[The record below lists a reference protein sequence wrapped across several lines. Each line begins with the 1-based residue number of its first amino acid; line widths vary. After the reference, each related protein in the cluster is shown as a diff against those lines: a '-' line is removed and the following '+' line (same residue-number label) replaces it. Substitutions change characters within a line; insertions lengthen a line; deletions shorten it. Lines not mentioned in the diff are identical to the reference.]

1 MRKLILLVAAV
12 LAIGFGA
19 GALVANSSH
28 SGPTTTTTA
37 VPPPFV
43 KPFST
48 QSTIYATVGTPLPL
62 LPSGVKVTFNETITN
77 PSIATLAYIIPAG
90 KKKNTAAIMPLA
102 PGRTTVVL
110 TWGANTKTY
119 TLIVVK

>member
-1 MRKLILLVAAV
+1 MRKLILLVVAV

-28 SGPTTTTTA
+28 VGSTTTTTV

-48 QSTIYATVGTPLPL
+48 ETTIYATAGTPLPL

-77 PSIATLAYIIPAG
+77 PSVATLAYIIPAG
-90 KKKNTAAIMPLA
+90 QKKNTAAIMPLA
-102 PGRTTVVL
+102 PGRTTLVL
-110 TWGANTKTY
+110 TWGTSTKTY
-119 TLIVVK
+119 TIIVVK